1 MVGPGVVGGS
11 KGLLSARLGC
21 CVREEDVGRKETFSA
36 EWMDLELSS
45 RPEDG

>member
-21 CVREEDVGRKETFSA
+21 SVQEEDVGRKETFSA
-36 EWMDLELSS
+36 EWLDLELTS